1 MVAPFSMHA
10 VKMSILLVVMAN
22 RSDVLEQKIN
32 IRKGSDKMFK
42 TQLNCAPYVAPSNLK
57 EINNLSQR
65 LRSFNFFGKK
75 FVKVTDLL

>member
-42 TQLNCAPYVAPSNLK
+42 TQLNCAPYVAPSDLK
-57 EINNLSQR
+57 EIQHLVR
-65 LRSFNFFGKK
+65 AFI
-75 FVKVTDLL
+75 

>member
-1 MVAPFSMHA
+1 MHA

-57 EINNLSQR
+57 ETNNFHSVWMSFESR
-65 LRSFNFFGKK
+65 LAESI
-75 FVKVTDLL
+75 